1 MHGEDLKIRT
11 CERLLLQATRDHI
24 LPTAMEGAWKQ
35 SLSSSLIPET
45 PDCNLVRDPEVEDI
59 LSQARN
65 PDPQKL

>member
-1 MHGEDLKIRT
+1 VRGFYYRLPGIIFCQQPWREHGSNPCPVH
-11 CERLLLQATRDHI
+11 CEMTI
-24 LPTAMEGAWKQ
+24 
-35 SLSSSLIPET
+35 IPET